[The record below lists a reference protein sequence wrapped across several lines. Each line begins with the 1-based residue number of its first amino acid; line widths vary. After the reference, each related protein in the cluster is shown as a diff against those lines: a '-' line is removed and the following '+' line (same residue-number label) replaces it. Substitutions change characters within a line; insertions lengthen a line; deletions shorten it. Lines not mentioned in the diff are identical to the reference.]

1 MISLQK
7 RSEKNSYGESA
18 LYEQVLWV
26 IIVRLSQGVR
36 AKNEG
41 H

>member
-1 MISLQK
+1 M
-7 RSEKNSYGESA
+7 EKVHYKSK
-18 LYEQVLWV
+18 VLWV